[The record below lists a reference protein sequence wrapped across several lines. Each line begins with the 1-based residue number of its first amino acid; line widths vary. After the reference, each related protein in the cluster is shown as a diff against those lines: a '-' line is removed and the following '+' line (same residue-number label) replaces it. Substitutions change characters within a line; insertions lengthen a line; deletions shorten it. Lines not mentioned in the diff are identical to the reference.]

1 MPDQVSS
8 SKSSSRDG
16 SSAPAYVLIV
26 DDDTASRNTVAALL
40 SPAGYR
46 LRFAAS
52 GEEALAAVGQEVP
65 DLVLMDVMM
74 PGLDGFEVCRR
85 LRVLLREDSIPII
98 LITALDG
105 RKDIVRGLEAGADDF
120 LPKPVYGAELRA
132 RVRNLLKVRAYYQLL
147 ASQRDSALA
156 TVDMLRQQLL
166 QADRLATLGT
176 FAAGVSHELNNIGQ
190 VLRSA
195 LESPLTAA
203 ESGAGPEAKT
213 EAMATR
219 EALTHVSHHLTELAR
234 TILRIARPS
243 GEALQETELGQTL
256 KEVRDMLR
264 LTGRTRHAQ
273 VVLEL
278 AQAPCLI
285 RANPVHA
292 QQVFLNLISNAADA
306 VVDRPEPLI
315 EAGVRARPDG
325 RIEAW
330 VQDNGPGIP
339 PELITR
345 IFEPFFTTKPAGAG
359 TGLGL
364 PVVKQIVESWGGQ
377 ILVQERSGGG
387 TRMVLDLPSAPAT
400 ASPGSS
406 P

>member
-1 MPDQVSS
+1 MPEQVFSS
-8 SKSSSRDG
+8 VLSAQG
-16 SSAPAYVLIV
+16 TSSAPACVLIV
-26 DDDTASRNTVAALL
+26 DDDTSSRSTVAALL

-46 LRFAAS
+46 LRFASS
-52 GEEALAAVGQEVP
+52 GEEALAAVGEEIP

-85 LRVLLREDSIPII
+85 LRALLREDYIPII

-105 RKDIVRGLEAGADDF
+105 RKDIVQGLEAGADDF

-156 TVDMLRQQLL
+156 TVDVLRQQVL

-176 FAAGVSHELNNIGQ
+176 FAAGVSHELNNIAQ

-195 LESPLTAA
+195 LESPLTATEGEA
-203 ESGAGPEAKT
+203 EAEA

-219 EALTHVSHHLTELAR
+219 EALTHVSQHITELAR
-234 TILRIARPS
+234 TILRIARPA
-243 GEALQETELGQTL
+243 GKELQEAELGQTL

-273 VVLEL
+273 VVLVLPPE
-278 AQAPCLI
+278 PCLI

-315 EAGVRARPDG
+315 EAGVRVGPEG

-330 VQDNGPGIP
+330 VRDNGPGVP
-339 PELITR
+339 SALRVR
-345 IFEPFFTTKPAGAG
+345 IFEPFFTTKPVGTG

-377 ILVQERSGGG
+377 ILVEDSDGSG
-387 TRMVLDLPSAPAT
+387 TRMVLDLPAAPAS
-400 ASPGSS
+400 ASPRTS

>member
-1 MPDQVSS
+1 MPEQVSS
-8 SKSSSRDG
+8 SVSSTQDA
-16 SSAPAYVLIV
+16 SSTPAHVLIV
-26 DDDTASRNTVAALL
+26 DDDTASRSTVAALL

-46 LRFAAS
+46 LRFASS
-52 GEEALAAVGQEVP
+52 GEEALAAVGEETP

-85 LRVLLREDSIPII
+85 LRALLREDYIPII

-105 RKDIVRGLEAGADDF
+105 RKDIVQGLEAGADDF

-156 TVDMLRQQLL
+156 TVDVLRQQVL

-176 FAAGVSHELNNIGQ
+176 FAAGVSHELNNIAQ

-195 LESPLTAA
+195 LESPLPATEGLS
-203 ESGAGPEAKT
+203 ESES
-213 EAMATR
+213 EAMANR
-219 EALTHVSHHLTELAR
+219 EALTHVSHHITELAR
-234 TILRIARPS
+234 AILRIARPT
-243 GEALQETELGQTL
+243 GVEHQEAELGQTL
-256 KEVRDMLR
+256 REVRDMLR

-273 VVLEL
+273 VALVVPPE
-278 AQAPCLI
+278 PCLI

-306 VVDRPEPLI
+306 VVDSPKPLI
-315 EAGVRARPDG
+315 EAGVRLGAEG

-330 VQDNGPGIP
+330 VRDNGPGMP
-339 PELITR
+339 LEVRAR

-377 ILVQERSGGG
+377 ILVQEQAGGG
-387 TRMVLDLPSAPAT
+387 TRMVIDIPAAPAFT
-400 ASPGSS
+400 SRRPSP
-406 P
+406 

>member
-1 MPDQVSS
+1 
-8 SKSSSRDG
+8 
-16 SSAPAYVLIV
+16 VLIV
-26 DDDTASRNTVAALL
+26 DDDNASRSTVAALL

-46 LRFAAS
+46 LRFATS
-52 GEEALAAVGQEVP
+52 GEEALAAVREQIP

-85 LRVLLREDSIPII
+85 LRTLLREDYIPVI

-156 TVDMLRQQLL
+156 TVDVLRQQVL

-176 FAAGVSHELNNIGQ
+176 FAAGVSHELNNIAQ

-195 LESPLTAA
+195 LEGPITAK
-203 ESGAGPEAKT
+203 ESEGEAKA
-213 EAMATR
+213 EAMANR
-219 EALTHVSHHLTELAR
+219 DALTHVSHHITELSR

-243 GEALQETELGQTL
+243 GAELQEAELGQTL

-264 LTGRTRHAQ
+264 LTGRIRHAQ
-273 VVLEL
+273 VVLVLPSE
-278 AQAPCLI
+278 PCPI

-306 VVDRPEPLI
+306 VEETPEPVI
-315 EAGVRARPDG
+315 EVGVRAAAEG

-339 PELITR
+339 PELRTR
-345 IFEPFFTTKPAGAG
+345 IFEPFFTTKPAGSG

-377 ILVQERSGGG
+377 ILVQDAAGSG
-387 TRMVLDLPSAPAT
+387 TRMVIDVPAAPASDST
-400 ASPGSS
+400 RSP